1 MTVGYA
7 ERASAAYRASLAGLK
22 VAVDVQHLYQEDKPK
37 DRGAEFSLLDG
48 SHVYE
53 AGLATIYAASIGH
66 ALAGRGAQVL
76 ANDPAHGIMVGHYWT
91 RNRAANAWD
100 ANLYLACHV
109 NAGGGQYGLAEY
121 MVGTSGSAV
130 GAAIASQVQADFPLL
145 TGFRM
150 GPIIRGQRGAVCIEA
165 VDRWRAAL
173 LLEPF
178 FGDSTRLEPMLA
190 TPELVRLGVSIA
202 DGIAAWYKRVGP
214 PKAP

>member
-7 ERASAAYRASLAGLK
+7 ERASATYRTSLAGLK
-22 VAVDVQHLYQEDKPK
+22 VAVDVQHLYQEDKPQ
-37 DRGAEFSLLDG
+37 DRGATFFLLDG
-48 SHVYE
+48 SHVCE

-76 ANDPAHGIMVGHYWT
+76 TNDPAHGIMVGHYWT
-91 RNRAANAWD
+91 RNRAANAWG
-100 ANLYLACHV
+100 AQLYLACHV
-109 NAGGGQYGLAEY
+109 NAGGGDYGLAEY

-130 GAAIASQVQADFPLL
+130 GAAIGSQVRADFPALS
-145 TGFRM
+145 GFRM
-150 GPIIRGQRGAVCIEA
+150 GPILRGQRGTVCIEA

-190 TPELVRLGVSIA
+190 MPELVRLGVSIA
-202 DGIAAWYKRVGP
+202 DGIAAWYKRAGLLQSP
-214 PKAP
+214 